1 MRLRPITIAIALMA
15 IAAAWQLFQHHYP
28 RPLPVRETI
37 TGSAYAI
44 DGDTLR
50 MDGRRIRL
58 VGIDTCESGQ
68 PARRAGKTIDC
79 GDWAK
84 WQMVEKIRGHRVR
97 CDLHDKDQYGRDLGT
112 CFSGAT
118 DLNKAMLTEGA
129 AFLYESRDRAP
140 PPGYT
145 SAERTAQDARSGVWG
160 FDQVAEP
167 WTYRREQAGR

>member
-1 MRLRPITIAIALMA
+1 MRLRPITIAVALMA

-68 PARRAGKTIDC
+68 PARRAGNTIDC

-84 WQMVEKIRGHRVR
+84 WLMVEKIRDHRVR
-97 CDLHDKDQYGRDLGT
+97 CDLHGQGPVRARPRHVFFRRNRPQQSD
-112 CFSGAT
+112 A
-118 DLNKAMLTEGA
+118 
-129 AFLYESRDRAP
+129 DR
-140 PPGYT
+140 
-145 SAERTAQDARSGVWG
+145 RRGV
-160 FDQVAEP
+160 P
-167 WTYRREQAGR
+167 L